1 MFNLFLFF
9 AAEFTQIVVQLD
21 NSHGFNEQ
29 CGAGGGLVVDH
40 TLHLR
45 TVFSLDRQAV
55 AAVSHGDQVVLQFGT
70 NILGRNHRCQL

>member
-1 MFNLFLFF
+1 MFNLFLFL

-40 TLHLR
+40 TLYL
-45 TVFSLDRQAV
+45 
-55 AAVSHGDQVVLQFGT
+55 
-70 NILGRNHRCQL
+70 